1 MHLRV
6 EIHNNHIKSD
16 TLTRAAESR
25 SLCSTNEKHRKLK
38 RQSMNYQTL
47 DKSKQ
52 KEVAGLFTSVFT
64 ASEGEKEGVLIGNLS
79 SELASSID
87 NEETICFGVYENE
100 SLIGSIF
107 FTRLK
112 FNSPVQVYMLAP
124 VAVSTENQGKGI
136 GQALINYGLNELK
149 KRSVSVAVTYGD
161 PSFYSKV
168 GFRELSENVIQAPLK
183 LSMPFGWLGQSLT
196 DEPIPTI
203 NERPVCVKEFNNP
216 VYW

>member
-1 MHLRV
+1 M
-6 EIHNNHIKSD
+6 
-16 TLTRAAESR
+16 
-25 SLCSTNEKHRKLK
+25 
-38 RQSMNYQTL
+38 
-47 DKSKQ
+47 
-52 KEVAGLFTSVFT
+52 
-64 ASEGEKEGVLIGNLS
+64 LIGNLS
-79 SELASSID
+79 SGLASSID

-112 FNSPVQVYMLAP
+112 FNSPIQVYMLAP
-124 VAVSTENQGKGI
+124 VAVSTEKQGKGI

-168 GFRELSENVIQAPLK
+168 GFQALSENVIQAPLK

-196 DEPIPTI
+196 AEPIPAI
-203 NERPVCVKEFNNP
+203 NERPMCVKEFNDP